1 MIVYPSIDKLLAQ
14 VPSRYS
20 LSVLAAK
27 RAHQIEN
34 GDIKMLAEYK
44 SPRTVGQ
51 ALEEIAEGDVIID
64 PDSKL
69 LERDAERLDRE
80 EDTRQAEEDDGLDN

>member
-1 MIVYPSIDKLLAQ
+1 MIVYPSIDKLLAN

-20 LSVLAAK
+20 LAVLAAK
-27 RAHQIEN
+27 RAHELEANAIR
-34 GDIKMLAEYK
+34 MLPEYK

-51 ALEEIAEGDVIID
+51 ALEEVANGDVIID

-80 EDTRQAEEDDGLDN
+80 EETRKAEEEDQ

>member
-1 MIVYPSIDKLLAQ
+1 MIVYPSIDKLLAH

-20 LSVLAAK
+20 LAVLAAK
-27 RAHQIEN
+27 RAHQLEAGEIRT
-34 GDIKMLAEYK
+34 LSEYK

-51 ALEEIAEGDVIID
+51 ALEEVAAGDVIID
-64 PDSKL
+64 PASKL

-80 EDTRQAEEDDGLDN
+80 EDVERAREEDGE

>member
-1 MIVYPSIDKLLAQ
+1 MIVYPSIDKLLAN

-20 LSVLAAK
+20 LAVLAAK
-27 RAHQIEN
+27 RAHELEANAIR
-34 GDIKMLAEYK
+34 MLPEYK

-51 ALEEIAEGDVIID
+51 ALEEVANGDVIID

-80 EDTRQAEEDDGLDN
+80 EETRQAEEEDQ